1 MRARETACG
10 EHVQT
15 LLKCHLFKRF
25 SVPKPTLCGLT
36 VGAARSTIP
45 IVTRVEPERSDKTK
59 EVAECFHR
67 VSRAAMIA
75 PA

>member
-1 MRARETACG
+1 MFFCVEADALRLDSRGRE
-10 EHVQT
+10 EHD
-15 LLKCHLFKRF
+15 
-25 SVPKPTLCGLT
+25 S
-36 VGAARSTIP
+36 